1 MSFSKPALRNT
12 FYTGDLDIIGK
23 TETLTT
29 DLYVPATSLHV
40 LDSMGHQL
48 PLGAYSFLYTFPL
61 CLSSQT
67 KN

>member
-29 DLYVPATSLHV
+29 DLYVPATPLNV

-48 PLGAYSFLYTFPL
+48 IKVCIHTFFPYSFR
-61 CLSSQT
+61 
-67 KN
+67 